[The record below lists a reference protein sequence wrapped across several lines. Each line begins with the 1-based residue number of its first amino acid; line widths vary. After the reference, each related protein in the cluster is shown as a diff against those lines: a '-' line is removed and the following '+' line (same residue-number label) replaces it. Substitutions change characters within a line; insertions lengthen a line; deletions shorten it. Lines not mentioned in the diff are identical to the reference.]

1 MLQSTFVKVKKTER
15 MKKIASSL
23 LALTI
28 AMSAFG
34 AYKTM
39 HKKKKKTTKQK
50 TSVVAN
56 PTNIKSVLMGRAACF
71 GQCPTYTIEVFETG
85 LMRYTGKDYVDMKG
99 VYEKQISATEAVN
112 FLKSFNTLKPD
123 TLHYMYETRIAD
135 LPGIYYFITYPDSVK
150 KVINADSGP
159 RILIDWAKKFDE
171 FAKVDRSWKL
181 KNEEK

>member
-1 MLQSTFVKVKKTER
+1 MLLSTFVKVKKIET

-28 AMSAFG
+28 AVSAFG

-39 HKKKKKTTKQK
+39 HKKKKKVVKQK
-50 TSVVAN
+50 IVTVSN
-56 PTNIKSVLMGRAACF
+56 PTNIKSVMMGRAACF

-85 LMRYTGKDYVDMKG
+85 LLRYNGKDHVDKKG
-99 VYEKQISATEAVN
+99 IYEKQVSATEAVN
-112 FLKSFNTLKPD
+112 FLKEFNTLRPD

-150 KVINADSGP
+150 KVINADAGP
-159 RILIDWAKKFDE
+159 RILIDWARKFDE
-171 FAKVDRSWKL
+171 FAKIDNSWKAQT
-181 KNEEK
+181 EKK

>member
-1 MLQSTFVKVKKTER
+1 

-28 AMSAFG
+28 AVSAFG

-50 TSVVAN
+50 TVAVAN
-56 PTNIKSVLMGRAACF
+56 PTNIKSVLMGRTACF
-71 GQCPTYTIEVFETG
+71 GKCPTYTIEVFETG
-85 LMRYTGKDYVDMKG
+85 LLRYTGKDNVILKG
-99 VYEKQISATEAVN
+99 VYEKQVSATDAIN
-112 FLKSFNTLKPD
+112 FLKDFNTLKPD

-135 LPGIYYFITYPDSVK
+135 LPGIHYFITYPDSVK

-159 RILIDWAKKFDE
+159 RILIDWSKKFDS
-171 FAKVDRSWKL
+171 FAKVDNSWKP
-181 KNEEK
+181 KIEQK